1 MSEIVELGLGSETY
15 ANFKRNEYLVIL
27 EDDENEIYLNGSELK
42 AFFAECQ
49 KRGLLD

>member
-1 MSEIVELGLGSETY
+1 MSVTVKLGQNH
-15 ANFKRNEYLVIL
+15 AKFKRNEYLVIL
-27 EDDENEIYLNGSELK
+27 DDNKNEIYLNGLELK